1 MSRAV
6 QDTKDVDRDQ
16 LDPGGD
22 LFVNEV
28 FEASLHCKYKA
39 YLRLKAQK
47 GTKCEYES
55 MCDTARANAKRMAL
69 ETLLAQG
76 GTEGPP
82 SHVILTD
89 SLLRQAEPLIFNTD
103 LPIGLGLLHFDGLK
117 RIDGPS
123 NLGDFHY
130 VPLLFAGGSK
140 PRKEQKALLELGSL
154 YLSDL
159 QGQTPNKG
167 YVFCGNDGR
176 LATMRLSPDLSKVR
190 HQFHELDQLRT
201 SSEPPPL
208 ILNNHC
214 QVCEFRQQCRQQA
227 VEQAN
232 LSLLGIG
239 QKEIKAYARKGI
251 LNLTQLAHTFR
262 PRRKGK
268 RVERSKR
275 RYHALQAM
283 ALRDKTVFVLGTP
296 ALPTSPVQVY
306 LDLEGDPDEG
316 YIYLIGM
323 VVCDG
328 VSEHTYSFWA
338 DDKNQE
344 IEILQQFLHTLRH
357 YDDFHVYCYGSYEKT
372 FLTKMRSNMKVGRH
386 LDQVLKVLTNILSV
400 VYSHI
405 YFPCY
410 TNGLKDVASC
420 IGFSWTEAEAS
431 GLQSIVW
438 RKRWQTA
445 HAEAWKQK
453 LVTYNLE
460 DCHALKQVA
469 DFLSVSS

>member
-1 MSRAV
+1 MSRAI
-6 QDTKDVDRDQ
+6 QDTKDVVPDHLNQ
-16 LDPGGD
+16 GGD
-22 LFVNEV
+22 LYVNEV

-55 MCDTARANAKRMAL
+55 MCDTARANAKRIAL
-69 ETLLAQG
+69 EKLLAPG
-76 GTEGPP
+76 GAKDPP
-82 SHVILTD
+82 THVILTG
-89 SLLRQAEPLIFNTD
+89 SLLRQSEPLVFDTD

-117 RIDGPS
+117 KIDGPS

-130 VPLLFAGGSK
+130 IPLLFSGGSK
-140 PRKEQKALLELGSL
+140 PRKEQKGLLELASL

-159 QGQTPNKG
+159 QGKMPNKG
-167 YVFCGNDGR
+167 CVFCGNESR
-176 LATMRLSPDLSKVR
+176 LATMRLSPDRSKVR
-190 HQFHELDQLRT
+190 HQFEDLEQLRT

-208 ILNNHC
+208 ILNDHC

-227 VEQAN
+227 VDQGN

-239 QKEIKAYARKGI
+239 QKEIKTYARKGI

-296 ALPTSPVQVY
+296 SLPKKPVQVY

-328 VSEHTYSFWA
+328 GSEHSYSFWA
-338 DDKNQE
+338 DSKKGATGPARRN
-344 IEILQQFLHTLRH
+344 
-357 YDDFHVYCYGSYEKT
+357 C
-372 FLTKMRSNMKVGRH
+372 
-386 LDQVLKVLTNILSV
+386 
-400 VYSHI
+400 
-405 YFPCY
+405 
-410 TNGLKDVASC
+410 
-420 IGFSWTEAEAS
+420 
-431 GLQSIVW
+431 
-438 RKRWQTA
+438 
-445 HAEAWKQK
+445 
-453 LVTYNLE
+453 
-460 DCHALKQVA
+460 
-469 DFLSVSS
+469 